1 MSRNPYLFDRS
12 FLVTLSAPIFGTG
25 SAFALRRAEPWIN
38 RVSVAVQ
45 ARYFVLESEMPAAP
59 VTGWGEALLTSFS
72 AALIMFLSAIPR
84 LIAFAV
90 ILIVGW
96 IVASLIAKAVA
107 ALLRAVHFNDL
118 AYRSGFSGFV
128 QSMGVHTDASG
139 LIADVAK
146 WFVRLIALVVAFD
159 ALGLP
164 AVSQVLQQLL
174 LWLPNLVVA
183 LVILVL
189 AGLAANV
196 VSSVVRGATS
206 EAGFSNPNMLATVA
220 KFAIWTFAI
229 VVAINQ
235 LGIATTLVNTLFMG
249 FVGALALAAGLAFG
263 LGGRETAARIVSNWY
278 NQSSGVS
285 ARLTRAADAA
295 GDQTQRMAG
304 QPSMRTSGDAEVI
317 PAAPSRARVP
327 TTAHGGLDDRID
339 DGDTVRRPMQSP
351 PDPDF
356 GRPLRGTQND

>member
-1 MSRNPYLFDRS
+1 
-12 FLVTLSAPIFGTG
+12 
-25 SAFALRRAEPWIN
+25 
-38 RVSVAVQ
+38 
-45 ARYFVLESEMPAAP
+45 MPAAP
-59 VTGWGEALLTSFS
+59 VNDWGEALLTSFS
-72 AALIMFLSAIPR
+72 AALAMFLSAIPR
-84 LIAFAV
+84 VFAFVV
-90 ILIVGW
+90 ILVIGW
-96 IVASLIAKAVA
+96 IVASLLAKAVA
-107 ALLRAVHFNDL
+107 TLLRAVRFNDL
-118 AYRSGFSGFV
+118 AYRSGFAGFV
-128 QSMGVHTDASG
+128 QSMGVHTDSAG
-139 LIADVAK
+139 LIANVAK

-189 AGLAANV
+189 AGLAANA
-196 VSSVVRGATS
+196 VSSIVRGATA
-206 EAGFSNPNMLATVA
+206 EAGFSNPGMLATVA

-263 LGGRETAARIVSNWY
+263 LGGRDTAARIVSNWY
-278 NQSSGVS
+278 AQSGGMS
-285 ARLTRAADAA
+285 AKLARAADAA
-295 GDQTQRMAG
+295 GDRTHQLDG
-304 QPSMRTSGDAEVI
+304 QPVPHPSGRDVELI
-317 PAAPSRARVP
+317 PSSPPRIP
-327 TTAHGGLDDRID
+327 TPAHGGVDDRLD
-339 DGDTVRRPMQSP
+339 DGDTIRRPMQSP